1 MNKVQTLVIVVAT
14 ASVAAVCAVLAP
26 QPSHA
31 ADVTGS
37 HTALLRPLDDG
48 EPVGISQDPLGKGE
62 PFEVDVTGH
71 GTVQGSGFNCA
82 AKCSQSF
89 GKGDTIKLTAQEANG
104 YRLSSW
110 DPICGGSPPP
120 HSCSFTAGDVRRIY
134 VTFVPLTPVSVLKV
148 TSTSGVKDGRTMRRI
163 DVLFDVGASS
173 VVTYELRQSSTSP
186 VLRSWKSSPF
196 TGRSTRSVWL
206 DDGISTGTYD
216 LRFRIATGSQ
226 VRSFHTGVALSSP
239 QP

>member
-1 MNKVQTLVIVVAT
+1 MNKVQTLVIMVAT
-14 ASVAAVCAVLAP
+14 ASVAAVCAALAP
-26 QPSHA
+26 QPSYA

-62 PFEVDVTGH
+62 PFEVDVIGR
-71 GTVQGSGFNCA
+71 GTVQGPSINCA

-89 GKGDTIKLTAQEANG
+89 GKGETITLTAQEANG

-110 DPICGGSPPP
+110 QPTCGGSPPP
-120 HSCSFTAGDVRRIY
+120 HSCSFSAGDVHR
-134 VTFVPLTPVSVLKV
+134 VSVVFVPLTPVSVLKV
-148 TSTSGVKDGRTMRRI
+148 TSTSGIKDGRNMRRI
-163 DVLFDVGASS
+163 DVLFDVAASS
-173 VVTYELRQSSTSP
+173 VVTYELRQSPSSP
-186 VLRSWKSSPF
+186 VMRSWKSSPF